1 MKDFRKHLASLA
13 ASLALCALALC
24 LPAFGQALGYADGDG
39 NFILTEEGARIA
51 KAKKTKIL
59 PEARF
64 WGEKPLGAPGHLVT
78 PTNYAV
84 RAKFRKPGAR
94 AANGNGLCLFDG
106 KNRAVVVTLTNY
118 VFITRLADEFAYH
131 FGKMTGGEVE
141 RSATWP
147 AEGRVAVVFGG
158 EEAARHFGV
167 DLRTL
172 GMQTAVVKRR
182 GNWLY
187 VGGNTVGAS
196 HALTYVLESLGCRY
210 LWPGPLGK
218 VIPRRDRVVI
228 NETSF
233 EREPELKSR
242 RRQYEYAP
250 ILQKKALGFLGIEVE
265 PFAKAWAAA
274 TMDHKGNRGFWQ
286 WHGVDDAQLIPGARQ
301 YELPQ
306 RRYRWGHVFG
316 DFRTRFLKEHPEW
329 FSLQRDG
336 TRGVCGSS
344 LCLSSEGLAQ
354 QVAQDAMDTLRKDPK
369 IGAASICLPDGD
381 YSSQCMCEN
390 CRRLDPVNAPP
401 AEMGVFRPEWIRFPY
416 VSMTDRVLHFNN
428 KVAEIVARE
437 FPDRKLSF
445 FAYSRYGEPPVAV
458 KPHPALFVVNVA
470 GSLTDPSQAER
481 RLAGWASFGNMQ
493 VWRPN
498 FLIGFLACIPQ
509 SYARVL
515 FGQIEDAKAN
525 GLYGFEISNVCEKWA
540 EKGFM
545 YYAVAKAM
553 VNHRR
558 MSFDEIEA
566 DYCRA
571 GFGRAAETVRRYL
584 RTVEE
589 ASWATIARFKD
600 AKLKGDLDSGYDCDQ
615 KGKIAVEEL
624 ERRGV
629 EAMIAKAAAEAAGD
643 TEALARVRFL
653 GVGIEYLKRYSAMSR
668 AWFAGEGE
676 LFETRRSEFF
686 DFVREQTKCDPV
698 AVYPVGVGISGS
710 PFVRLKPKKIIK
722 GKGK

>member
-1 MKDFRKHLASLA
+1 MIWKPTVAAVVAS
-13 ASLALCALALC
+13 CAVPLQAVNYD
-24 LPAFGQALGYADGDG
+24 ALGYPDENG
-39 NFILTEEGARIA
+39 NFVLTEEGRKLAE
-51 KAKKTKIL
+51 KTPVL

-64 WGEKPLGAPGHLVT
+64 WGEKPLGAPGYLKT
-78 PTNYAV
+78 PTNFAV
-84 RAKFRKPGAR
+84 RAKFRKPVPPGER
-94 AANGNGLCLFDG
+94 PGLCLFDG
-106 KNRAVVVTLTNY
+106 KRKAMVVTLTNDA
-118 VFITRLADEFAYH
+118 FIVRLADEFAYH
-131 FGKMTGGEVE
+131 FGKMTGCEVE
-141 RSATWP
+141 RGTALP
-147 AEGRVAVVFGG
+147 DKGRAAVVFGG
-158 EEAARHFGV
+158 EEAAKLFGV
-167 DLRTL
+167 DLGRL
-172 GMQTAVVKRR
+172 GMQAAVVKRN

-187 VGGNTVGAS
+187 VGGNMVGAS

-210 LWPGPLGK
+210 LWPGKLGK
-218 VIPRRDRVVI
+218 VIPRKDCVVLADV
-228 NETSF
+228 SL
-233 EREPELKSR
+233 EREPDLKSR

-250 ILQKKALGFLGIEVE
+250 VLQKKALAFLGIEYE
-265 PFAKAWAAA
+265 PFAKAWTAAIK
-274 TMDHKGNRGFWQ
+274 DRKENRGFWQ
-286 WHGVDDAQLIPGARQ
+286 WHGVDDASLIPGPRQ
-301 YELPQ
+301 YDLPQ

-316 DFRTRFLKEHPEW
+316 DYRKRFLKDHPEW

-336 TRGVCGSS
+336 TRGLYGGSF
-344 LCLSSEGLAQ
+344 CLSNEGLAR
-354 QVAQDAMDTLRKDPK
+354 QVAEDVMALLKKDPK

-401 AEMGVFRPEWIRFPY
+401 VEMGVFKPKWLRFPY

-428 KVAEIVARE
+428 RVAEIVSKE
-437 FPDRKLSF
+437 LPDRKLAF

-470 GSLTDPSQAER
+470 GTLTDPSQAER

-498 FLIGFLACIPQ
+498 FLIGFVACVPQ

-553 VNHRR
+553 VNHAR
-558 MSFDEIEA
+558 MSFDEIA
-566 DYCRA
+566 DDYCRT
-571 GFGRAAETVRRYL
+571 GFGPAAKTVRQYL

-589 ASWATIARFKD
+589 ASWATLARFRD
-600 AKLKGDLDSGYDCDQ
+600 EKLKGDLDSGYDANF
-615 KGKIAVEEL
+615 KGRFAVEEL

-629 EAMIAKAAAEAAGD
+629 ADMIAKAETEAAGD
-643 TEALARVRFL
+643 EEALARVRFL
-653 GVGIEYLKRYSAMSR
+653 GVGIEYLKRYSGMSR
-668 AWFAGEGE
+668 AWFSEDGD
-676 LFETRRSEFF
+676 LFETRRREFF
-686 DFVREQTKCDPV
+686 DFVREQTKRDPV

-710 PFVRLKPKKIIK
+710 PFVRSKPPKKTK
-722 GKGK
+722 